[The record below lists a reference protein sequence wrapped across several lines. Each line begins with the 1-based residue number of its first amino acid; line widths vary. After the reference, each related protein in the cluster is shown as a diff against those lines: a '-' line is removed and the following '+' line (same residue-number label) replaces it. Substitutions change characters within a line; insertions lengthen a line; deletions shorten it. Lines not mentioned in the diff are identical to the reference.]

1 MIRAEPTGNG
11 IWHVE
16 LRRPEKRNALGVDL
30 YASLADAFVSIGDS
44 TDARVV
50 VLGSVKNLGRYAASG
65 IAWWPKRPSSTAA
78 LT

>member
-30 YASLADAFVSIGDS
+30 YASLAACRSEVASYFVC
-44 TDARVV
+44 
-50 VLGSVKNLGRYAASG
+50 LG
-65 IAWWPKRPSSTAA
+65 
-78 LT
+78 